1 MKKFFGFGKKEE
13 KKNEKLQQAQ
23 QDMKS
28 YKGQTYNPAQDDGIT
43 TESMFKII
51 DGETG
56 EMVDVREMLGITEE
70 DFKDNPDLLQ
80 VL

>member
-13 KKNEKLQQAQ
+13 KKNEKLVQAQ

-28 YKGQTYNPAQDDGIT
+28 YKGQAYNPEQDDGIT

-56 EMVDVREMLGITEE
+56 ELIDVREMLGITEE